1 AAVLGLPPRECAP
14 QRKLTHGSAMAL
26 AGLISVADWIGS
38 NTYHFP
44 PARATVPSPAPLDL
58 IIYAQ
63 GPAQPTA
70 TAVADV
76 AWDHVDLTGQLRTF
90 QQLFP
95 NKPPRPV
102 QSAVV
107 TLAQQLTAPGLVIV
121 ESPTAEGKTEAA
133 MYLADQWSVRLG
145 QRGIYFAL
153 P

>member
-1 AAVLGLPPRECAP
+1 PEIIGAGPWIEVQERLARLLAAVLGLPPRECAP

-38 NTYHFP
+38 NTHPFP
-44 PARATVPSPAPLDL
+44 PSGPAGPSPAPLDL
-58 IIYAQ
+58 IMYAK
-63 GPAQPTA
+63 GAAQHA
-70 TAVADV
+70 EEALADV

-133 MYLADQWSVRLG
+133 
-145 QRGIYFAL
+145 
-153 P
+153 